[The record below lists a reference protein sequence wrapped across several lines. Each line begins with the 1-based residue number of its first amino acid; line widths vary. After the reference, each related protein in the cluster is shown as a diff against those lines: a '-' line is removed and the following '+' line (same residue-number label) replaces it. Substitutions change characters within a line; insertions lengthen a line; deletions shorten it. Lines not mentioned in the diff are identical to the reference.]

1 MLYEKF
7 EINTSYPVV
16 DLRSDTI
23 SKPTQKMR
31 DAMRDAEVG
40 DDVYNEDPTVKVL
53 EARSASL
60 LGKEAALFVPTGTMA
75 NLIAIMVHCS
85 QRGSEMIAGDL
96 SHTFLFEQAGCAQ
109 IAGVQLVT
117 VVNKPDGTFS
127 LKELKEKIRINPDVH
142 EPFTTLIVVENTHNM
157 CGGKVVPISWIDELS
172 IIVKEHKIALHMD
185 GARLFN
191 ACVQSNVSPERLCKS
206 FDSINFCMSKGLGVP
221 LGALLVGSKTFIE
234 KSRRM
239 RKVLGGGMRQIGIIA
254 AAGLVALDT
263 MIDRL
268 EDDHKR
274 AYKICKAVNDFNGK
288 YFKVDLDP
296 AMTNILMIFLSTD
309 KFTAK
314 EVLARLAT
322 VNDTDEVKVCVKAIS
337 RNPKFVR
344 ITLCHDITDEQV
356 NLAIQKLMLVI
367 SELEAIY

>member
-1 MLYEKF
+1 
-7 EINTSYPVV
+7 
-16 DLRSDTI
+16 
-23 SKPTQKMR
+23 
-31 DAMRDAEVG
+31 
-40 DDVYNEDPTVKVL
+40 
-53 EARSASL
+53 
-60 LGKEAALFVPTGTMA
+60 
-75 NLIAIMVHCS
+75 
-85 QRGSEMIAGDL
+85 
-96 SHTFLFEQAGCAQ
+96 
-109 IAGVQLVT
+109 
-117 VVNKPDGTFS
+117 
-127 LKELKEKIRINPDVH
+127 
-142 EPFTTLIVVENTHNM
+142 
-157 CGGKVVPISWIDELS
+157 
-172 IIVKEHKIALHMD
+172 
-185 GARLFN
+185 
-191 ACVQSNVSPERLCKS
+191 
-206 FDSINFCMSKGLGVP
+206 
-221 LGALLVGSKTFIE
+221 
-234 KSRRM
+234 
-239 RKVLGGGMRQIGIIA
+239 MRQIGIIA

-274 AYKICKAVNDFNGK
+274 AYKICKGILKMWSRSIINYKILILAVNDFNGK